1 MWRPLLL
8 YHHSDEMADEAVN
21 KIRAGDAGV
30 ATLKL
35 NEADEIELVDF
46 TEAGETVGAVAS
58 ALGADQLCFV
68 YGAVL
73 LDETKG
79 GLDVASDSL
88 ARRKLVLVT
97 SVGSDLPPRDRGA
110 VSEKRLKLRAKL
122 PDPSYSSRL
131 GQHCVRGRACTDCR
145 EGQDASGGR
154 FMTRVRA
161 VPTRPWRHARVQS
174 AAPPSRTP
182 RTRPNLRAQQRGGGR
197 RLVQADRRRW
207 RRHGRCN
214 GGIGCRG
221 RA

>member
-1 MWRPLLL
+1 
-8 YHHSDEMADEAVN
+8 MADEAVN

-122 PDPSYSSRL
+122 PDLVAHVEIQVNTASEAEHAQIVEKVKTSS
-131 GQHCVRGRACTDCR
+131 GAFYDSGAGGADQTVEAC
-145 EGQDASGGR
+145 AS
-154 FMTRVRA
+154 A
-161 VPTRPWRHARVQS
+161 VGS
-174 AAPPSRTP
+174 ATIADPANKAKPPSS
-182 RTRPNLRAQQRGGGR
+182 ARGGGR
-197 RLVQADRRRW
+197 RLVKRT
-207 RRHGRCN
+207 
-214 GGIGCRG
+214 GGGG
-221 RA
+221 GGTAAATAESGAEGGA